1 LISFEEFDNLVV
13 LEYNKHFKPLLLSIK
28 MSLESDKEIRLKKY
42 IEENNDCKTGNFFKT
57 EYKGELIPLEIHRL
71 PIDLLTYNLENGRFA
86 ADKLAE
92 EARLKR
98 KLNLEEGEDVE
109 KIKKLLLER
118 RPDETKQLMDD
129 LKRIGQ
135 VNPGIITVAGN
146 VINANRRMAILSELK
161 EKTGDE
167 KYGYLSV
174 GILPKG
180 ADAKDIWM
188 AESKIQFGQ
197 EFKVNYT
204 AVNKL
209 LKIRDAIQ
217 NRDMEEKEV
226 ANALSM
232 NIEDLKKE
240 LARLGIIERYL
251 DYIGKSKEYTYV
263 DEEGIHE
270 HFIDLQNN
278 LEGSH
283 DDFSNVEEQVKFI
296 NIHFELIKADS
307 PHLFIRDLKRIKKNN
322 ETKDN
327 TFSIFD
333 KLKNKEI
340 NLKDFK
346 SEIEDIINFDKE
358 RSKGEPKRL
367 LQGAY
372 RLLSEFNKRYNQ
384 KLCFP
389 EEKIFN
395 YIEEI
400 VKQIKEK
407 S

>member
-1 LISFEEFDNLVV
+1 
-13 LEYNKHFKPLLLSIK
+13 
-28 MSLESDKEIRLKKY
+28 MSLESDKEARLKKY
-42 IEENNDCKTGNFFKT
+42 IEENNNCKTGNFFKT
-57 EYKGELIPLEIHRL
+57 EYQGELIPLEIYRL
-71 PIDLLTYNLENGRFA
+71 PINLLTYNLENGRFA

-92 EARLKR
+92 EARLNR
-98 KLNLEEGEDVE
+98 NLNLEDKGDVK
-109 KIKKLLLER
+109 KIKELLLER
-118 RPDETKQLMDD
+118 KPDETKQLMEN
-129 LKRIGQ
+129 LERIGQ

-146 VINANRRMAILSELK
+146 VINANRRMAVLSKLK

-167 KYGYLSV
+167 KYNYLYV

-217 NRDMEEKEV
+217 KRDMEEKEV

-232 NIEDLKKE
+232 EVEDIKKD
-240 LARLGIIERYL
+240 LDRLSLIERYL
-251 DYIGKSKEYTYV
+251 DYIGKSGEYTYI
-263 DEEGIHE
+263 DEEDIHE
-270 HFIDLQNN
+270 HFINFQNN
-278 LEGSH
+278 LKGSL
-283 DDFSNVEEQVKFI
+283 DDFPNIEEQIKFG
-296 NIHFELIKADS
+296 NLHFESIKAGF
-307 PHLFIRDLKRIKKNN
+307 PHLFIRELKRIKNN
-322 ETKDN
+322 EDTKEN
-327 TFSIFD
+327 SFLIFD

-340 NLKDFK
+340 DLEDFK

-358 RSKGEPKRL
+358 RAKGKPKRL

-395 YIEEI
+395 YIEDI